1 MNQAATP
8 YYQSMR
14 AEWPIVERA
23 NESQVIRDALTAGS
37 EGCGVILTGE
47 SGVGKTTL
55 ARLVTAELGGARW
68 VAGTESARSIPLGVF
83 AHLVG
88 PSAASDPVAYL
99 AAARQSL
106 LAEGKTIIGVD
117 DAHLLDELSATL
129 LHQLAIDRAI
139 HIVATV
145 RSGEAVP
152 DAVTS
157 LWKDRHLLR
166 LTLVPFTKQ
175 QSVEL
180 VESVLGG
187 RLEGLSADL
196 MWDASGGNALF
207 LRHLVDGAIE
217 AGTLRESNGV
227 WQLRGRTA
235 ITSELASLLEGRID
249 RLDDEVLTV
258 LQYLSLCE
266 PATLDVLVE
275 LVGEPAVE
283 RAEALDL
290 VRIVREGA
298 TLRVQYTHPLFGEVI
313 RRRLGSLAARRLR
326 GKLVAVL
333 QAQATDTAAD
343 RILIADL
350 GLDSDVAIPAVDLAA
365 AAREALTLANIPMA
379 QRFAQAAVD
388 AGGGLGAVEPL
399 ARALMWQGLADQAE
413 TALAGFDPGAFDQVE
428 LVRWGLLRIANLF
441 WAVGD
446 AQQAKAVLDLV
457 SDRVSDPALALIVKG
472 VSSAMLMF
480 TNYLDEA
487 IAASDEV
494 IGDPLATP
502 WAVEWAVF
510 GGSLSRALQGRGDE
524 VAALAEKAREAERI
538 TDGLLRFPAG
548 FGEILA
554 LTLPGHLDEAERAAR
569 RYLDFSSAG
578 HYLGWALSGIHDAE
592 VSVMRGDLHTAATRL
607 EQTLAALGE
616 EGASASWSY
625 PAFILQV
632 MALAGLGQGDAAERA
647 LVAARKRFDDHV
659 AVFGP
664 ILDVAVAWQA
674 AGAGMFN
681 RAAELA
687 VVAAENAAA
696 SGQFAIEGE
705 AWHLAARFGDARG
718 AARLAELSDRLDGP
732 LIAVYA
738 RHARALAEGDAHGLD
753 AVSDEFAGLGFRLA
767 AADSSAQ
774 ASVLH
779 AAGGARSASVA
790 AASLANRLAAECG
803 GARTPALVTA
813 AQPLPLTARERE
825 IANLVA
831 AGLSNKEI
839 ADRLFVSVRTVEGH
853 VYRACAKLD
862 LADRAE
868 IAALIRGGH

>member
-1 MNQAATP
+1 MP
-8 YYQSMR
+8 F
-14 AEWPIVERA
+14 EWPLVRRA
-23 NESQVIRDALTAGS
+23 DEFQVIRDALQAES
-37 EGCGVILTGE
+37 DSCGIILTGE

-55 ARLVTAELGGARW
+55 ARMVTSELGGARW
-68 VAGTESARSIPLGVF
+68 VAGTESARTIPLGVF

-88 PSAASDPVAYL
+88 PSATSDPVAYL

-106 LAEGKTIIGVD
+106 LAEGQAIIGVD

-129 LHQLAIDRAI
+129 LHQLAIDRAVR
-139 HIVATV
+139 IVATV

-166 LTLVPFTKQ
+166 MTLDPFSKQ

-217 AGTLRESNGV
+217 AGTLREHNGV

-249 RLDDEVLTV
+249 RLDDEVLSV

-266 PATLDVLVE
+266 PASLDALVE
-275 LVGEPAVE
+275 LTGEAAVE
-283 RAEALDL
+283 RAEALGV
-290 VRIVREGA
+290 VRIAREGR
-298 TLRVQYTHPLFGEVI
+298 TLRVLYTHPLFGEVI
-313 RRRLGSLAARRLR
+313 RRRLGPLAARRLR
-326 GKLVAVL
+326 GKLVSVL
-333 QAQATDTAAD
+333 QAQPVRTAAD

-350 GLDSDVAIPAVDLAA
+350 GLDSDVDIAGDDLAA

-388 AGGGLGAVEPL
+388 AGEGLGAVEPL
-399 ARALMWQGLADQAE
+399 ARALMWQGRADEAE
-413 TALAGFDPGAFDQVE
+413 AALAGFDPDGFDQVE
-428 LVRWGLLRIANLF
+428 LIRWGLLRIGNLF

-446 AQQAKAVLDLV
+446 AAQAKAVLDLV
-457 SDRVSDPALALIVKG
+457 GSRVTEPALALIVKG
-472 VSSAMLMF
+472 VASAMALF
-480 TNYLDEA
+480 TNRLDEA
-487 IAASDEV
+487 ITLSDEV
-494 IGDPLATP
+494 LGDPLATP

-510 GGSLSRALQGRGDE
+510 GGSLSRALSGRGDE
-524 VAALAEKAREAERI
+524 VAPLAAKAREAERV

-554 LTLPGHLDEAERAAR
+554 LTLPGHLADAEAAAQH
-569 RYLDFSSAG
+569 YLDFSSAG
-578 HYLGWALSGIHDAE
+578 HYLGWALSGIHAAE
-592 VSVMRGDLHTAATRL
+592 VAVMRGDLKGATERL
-607 EQTLAALGE
+607 DQTLAALGE
-616 EGASASWSY
+616 EGTAASWSY
-625 PAFILQV
+625 PAFMLQV
-632 MALAGLGQGDAAERA
+632 IALAGLGQGDAAGEALATARA
-647 LVAARKRFDDHV
+647 FYDEHV

-664 ILDVAVAWQA
+664 TLDVAAAWQA
-674 AGAGMFN
+674 AGSGMYS

-687 VVAAENAAA
+687 VTAAQNAAA
-696 SGQFAIEGE
+696 SGQFAIEAE
-705 AWHLAARFGDARG
+705 AWHLAARFGDG
-718 AARLAELSDRLDGP
+718 AGAQRLAELAGRLDGP
-732 LIAVYA
+732 LSDVYA
-738 RHARALAEGDAHGLD
+738 RHARAVVDGDAAVLD
-753 AVSDEFAGLGFRLA
+753 EVSDEFTALGFKLA

-779 AAGGARSASVA
+779 ADSGARSASVA

-853 VYRACAKLD
+853 VYRACTKLD
-862 LADRAE
+862 VADRSE
-868 IAALIRGGH
+868 IAELIRGGH

>member
-1 MNQAATP
+1 MPT
-8 YYQSMR
+8 
-14 AEWPIVERA
+14 EWPIVERA
-23 NESQVIRDALTAGS
+23 SEFQVIRDALQVNSDIG
-37 EGCGVILTGE
+37 GVILTGE

-88 PSAASDPVAYL
+88 PSATSDPVGYL
-99 AAARQSL
+99 SAARHSL

-129 LHQLAIDRAI
+129 LHQLAIDRSV

-157 LWKDRHLLR
+157 LWKDRHLRR
-166 LTLVPFTKQ
+166 LTLSPFSKQ

-207 LRHLVDGAIE
+207 LRHLVDGAVE
-217 AGTLRESNGV
+217 AGTLRERNGV

-249 RLDDEVLTV
+249 RLDAEVLTV

-266 PATLDVLVE
+266 PASLDVLTE
-275 LVGEPAVE
+275 LVGDTAVE
-283 RAEALDL
+283 RAEALEL
-290 VRIVREGA
+290 VRIVREGGA
-298 TLRVQYTHPLFGEVI
+298 LRVQYTHPLFGEVI
-313 RRRLGSLAARRLR
+313 RRRLGSLTARRLR
-326 GKLVAVL
+326 GKLVSVL
-333 QAQATDTAAD
+333 QAQGSRTAAD

-350 GLDSDVAIPAVDLAA
+350 GLDSDVAIAGDDLAA
-365 AAREALTLANIPMA
+365 AANEALTLANIPMA

-388 AGGGLGAVEPL
+388 AGGGLAAVEPL
-399 ARALMWQGLADQAE
+399 ARALMWQGRADEAE
-413 TALAGFDPGAFDQVE
+413 TALAGFNADDFDQVE
-428 LVRWGLLRIANLF
+428 LVRWGLLRIGNLF

-446 AQQAKAVLDLV
+446 ATRATGVLELV
-457 SDRVSDPALALIVKG
+457 AGRVTEPALALIVKG
-472 VSSAMLMF
+472 VTSAIALF
-480 TNYLDEA
+480 TNRLDEA
-487 IAASDEV
+487 IALSDEV
-494 IGDPLATP
+494 LANPLATP

-510 GGSLSRALQGRGDE
+510 GGSLSRALIGRGDE
-524 VAALAEKAREAERI
+524 VAPLAEQAREAERV

-554 LTLPGHLDEAERAAR
+554 LTLPGHLDDAEKAAQ

-578 HYLGWALSGIHDAE
+578 HYLGWALSGIQAAE
-592 VSVMRGDLHTAATRL
+592 VAVMRGDLPGATARL

-616 EGASASWSY
+616 EGTAASWSY
-625 PAFILQV
+625 PAFILQA
-632 MALAGLGQGDAAERA
+632 MALSGLGQGGAAESAIARA
-647 LVAARKRFDDHV
+647 RSAYNDHV
-659 AVFGP
+659 AIFGP
-664 ILDVAVAWQA
+664 SLDVAVAWQA

-687 VVAAENAAA
+687 VTAAHNAAA
-696 SGQFAIEGE
+696 SSQFTIEGE
-705 AWHLAARFGDARG
+705 AWHLAARFGLAVG
-718 AARLAELSDRLDGP
+718 AARLAELAEQLDGP
-732 LIAVYA
+732 LIEVYA
-738 RHARALAEGDAHGLD
+738 RHARAVADGDPHALD
-753 AVSDEFAGLGFRLA
+753 MVADEFAGLGFLLA

-774 ASVLH
+774 ASVLY
-779 AAGGARSASVA
+779 AEQGSRSASVA
-790 AASLANRLAAECG
+790 AASLANRLAVECG
-803 GARTPALVTA
+803 GARTPALVLA

-862 LADRAE
+862 VADRAE

>member
-1 MNQAATP
+1 MSRT
-8 YYQSMR
+8 YHFSMH
-14 AEWPIVERA
+14 ADWPIVERTG
-23 NESQVIRDALTAGS
+23 EFEVIRDALQGES
-37 EGCGVILTGE
+37 GGCGVILTGE

-68 VAGTESARSIPLGVF
+68 VAGTESARGIPLGVF

-88 PSAASDPVAYL
+88 PSASSDPVAYL
-99 AAARQSL
+99 SAARQSL
-106 LAEGKTIIGVD
+106 LAEGSTIIGVD

-129 LHQLAIDRAI
+129 LHQLAIDRAV

-166 LTLVPFTKQ
+166 LTVDPFSKQ

-207 LRHLVDGAIE
+207 LRHLVDGALE

-249 RLDDEVLTV
+249 RLDTDVLTV

-266 PATLDVLVE
+266 PAALDVLVE
-275 LVGEPAVE
+275 LVGESAVE
-283 RAEALDL
+283 RAEVLEL

-298 TLRVQYTHPLFGEVI
+298 VLRVHFTHPLFGEVI
-313 RRRLGSLAARRLR
+313 RRKMGSLTARRLR
-326 GKLVAVL
+326 GKLVSVL
-333 QAQATDTAAD
+333 QAQNSGTAAD

-350 GLDSDVAIPAVDLAA
+350 GLDSDVTIPSGDLAVA
-365 AAREALTLANIPMA
+365 ANEALTLANIPMA

-388 AGGGLGAVEPL
+388 AGGGLAATEPL
-399 ARALMWQGLADQAE
+399 ARALMWQGRADEAE
-413 TALAGFDPGAFDQVE
+413 KALAGFDPDRFDEVE
-428 LVRWGLLRIANLF
+428 LVRWGLLRIGNLF

-446 AQQAKAVLDLV
+446 AESAQAVLDLV
-457 SDRVSDPALALIVKG
+457 AERVKEPALALIVTG
-472 VSSAMLMF
+472 VSSAIALF
-480 TNYLDEA
+480 TNRLDEA
-487 IAASDEV
+487 IALSDEV
-494 IGDPLATP
+494 MGSPLASP

-510 GGSLSRALQGRGDE
+510 GGSLSRALSGRGDE
-524 VAALAEKAREAERI
+524 VAALAEKAREAERV

-554 LTLPGHLDEAERAAR
+554 LVLPGHLDDAEKAAQN
-569 RYLDFSSAG
+569 YLDFSSAG
-578 HYLGWALSGIHDAE
+578 HYLGWALSGIHAAE
-592 VSVMRGDLHTAATRL
+592 VTVMRGDLQSAVTRL

-616 EGASASWSY
+616 EGAAASWSY

-632 MALAGLGQGDAAERA
+632 MALSGLGLSDAAEGA
-647 LVAARKRFDDHV
+647 LAVARDRFDGHV

-664 ILDVAVAWQA
+664 SLDVAVAWQA

-687 VVAAENAAA
+687 VAAAGNAAD

-705 AWHLAARFGDARG
+705 AWHLAARFGNPVG
-718 AARLAELSDRLDGP
+718 ADRLAELTEVLDGP
-732 LIAVYA
+732 LIDAYA
-738 RHARALAEGDAHGLD
+738 KHARALADSDAAGLD
-753 AVSDEFAGLGFRLA
+753 ASSDELYRLGFTLA
-767 AADSSAQ
+767 AADASAQ
-774 ASVLH
+774 ASIRH
-779 AAGGARSASVA
+779 AEAGARSASVA
-790 AASLANRLAAECG
+790 AASLANRLAAQCG
-803 GARTPALVTA
+803 GARTPALVEA

-839 ADRLFVSVRTVEGH
+839 AERLFVSVRTVEGH
-853 VYRACAKLD
+853 VYRACTKLD
-862 LADRAE
+862 VADRAE